1 MASEYVASQHPA
13 SEYLAAVVSVGISII
28 GGSGDPQESIGCV
41 MALFSIIITSHNQ
54 ANFIRDAVDSAL
66 AQVHGSK
73 EIIVVDD
80 ASSDGS
86 PAILEE
92 YVSTVRLI
100 KLQNNVGAGSAR
112 NVGIEAAHGEFLVF
126 LDGDDVLLP
135 WALDVY
141 GRILASERAQ
151 IILSTMLWFERQ
163 APKSSERTPEQIHV
177 VAYDTLLEKD
187 RPYRASASALVIN
200 RDVFT
205 KVQGWT
211 NDAFP
216 MDDLDALIKLF
227 HSGRTV
233 QVLAPPTVCYRI
245 HTANSIHQVAR
256 CAAALRRIIKKETRG
271 GYPGGQA
278 KRGKRYAFLGGPA
291 LFWIRK
297 ACKSG
302 LYGEALRL
310 LALGWP
316 MIFAAGFRKL
326 ALSVRGRRAV
336 QTIAL

>member
-1 MASEYVASQHPA
+1 
-13 SEYLAAVVSVGISII
+13 
-28 GGSGDPQESIGCV
+28 

-54 ANFIRDAVDSAL
+54 ASFIRDAVDSAL
-66 AQVHGSK
+66 AQLHGPQ

-80 ASSDGS
+80 ASTDGS
-86 PAILEE
+86 QAILEE
-92 YVSTVRLI
+92 YVNTVRLI

-135 WALDVY
+135 WALDAY
-141 GRILASERAQ
+141 RRILDRERAQ

-163 APKSSERTPEQIHV
+163 APKFSDRVPEHIHV
-177 VAYDTLLEKD
+177 VAYETLLAKD

-216 MDDLDALIKLF
+216 MDDLDVLIKLF

-233 QVLAPPTVCYRI
+233 QVLAPPMVCYRI
-245 HTANSIHQVAR
+245 HAANSIHQVAV
-256 CAAALRRIIKKETRG
+256 CASALRRIMKKETRG

-278 KRGKRYAFLGGPA
+278 NRGQRYAFLGGPA
-291 LFWIRK
+291 LFWVKK

-302 LYGEALRL
+302 LYGEALRI
-310 LALGWP
+310 LASGWP
-316 MIFAAGFRKL
+316 MILAAGFRKV
-326 ALSVRGRRAV
+326 AVSVRGRRAV

>member
-1 MASEYVASQHPA
+1 
-13 SEYLAAVVSVGISII
+13 
-28 GGSGDPQESIGCV
+28 

-66 AQVHGSK
+66 AQLHAPQ

-92 YVSTVRLI
+92 YGNTVRLI

-135 WALDVY
+135 WALDAY
-141 GRILASERAQ
+141 RRILDSERPQ
-151 IILSTMLWFERQ
+151 IILSTMLWFERE
-163 APKSSERTPEQIHV
+163 APKFSERMPEHVQV
-177 VAYDTLLEKD
+177 VAYETLLAKD

-233 QVLAPPTVCYRI
+233 LVLGPPMVCYRI
-245 HTANSIHQVAR
+245 HAANSVHQVAT
-256 CAAALRRIIKKETRG
+256 CAAALRRIMKKETRG

-278 KRGKRYAFLGGPA
+278 NRVQRYAFLGGPA
-291 LFWIRK
+291 LFWVKK
-297 ACKSG
+297 AYKSG

-310 LALGWP
+310 LASGWP
-316 MIFAAGFRKL
+316 MIFAAGLRKVGV
-326 ALSVRGRRAV
+326 SVKGRHAV

>member
-1 MASEYVASQHPA
+1 
-13 SEYLAAVVSVGISII
+13 
-28 GGSGDPQESIGCV
+28 

-54 ANFIRDAVDSAL
+54 VSFIRNAVDSAL
-66 AQVHGSK
+66 AQAYGDK
-73 EIIVVDD
+73 EILVVDD

-86 PAILEE
+86 QGVLEKYGHAI
-92 YVSTVRLI
+92 RLI
-100 KLQNNVGAGSAR
+100 KLRSNVGAGNAR
-112 NVGIEAAHGEFLVF
+112 NTGIEAAHGDFLVF

-135 WALDVY
+135 WALDAY
-141 GRILASERAQ
+141 RRILDSERPQ
-151 IILSTMLWFERQ
+151 IILSTMLWFERE
-163 APKSSERTPEQIHV
+163 APKFSERMPESVQV
-177 VAYDTLLEKD
+177 VAYETLLEKD

-233 QVLAPPTVCYRI
+233 QVLAPPMVCYRI
-245 HTANSIHQVAR
+245 HAANSIHQVAT
-256 CAAALRRIIKKETRG
+256 CAAALQRVMKKEKRG
-271 GYPGGQA
+271 GYPGGHMN
-278 KRGKRYAFLGGPA
+278 RGQRYAFLGGPA
-291 LFWIRK
+291 LFWVRK
-297 ACKSG
+297 AYKNG

-316 MIFAAGFRKL
+316 MIFAAGFRKV
-326 ALSVRGRRAV
+326 AVSVRGRRAV

>member
-1 MASEYVASQHPA
+1 MGMTS
-13 SEYLAAVVSVGISII
+13 
-28 GGSGDPQESIGCV
+28 
-41 MALFSIIITSHNQ
+41 FSIIITSHNQ

-66 AQVHGSK
+66 AQLHGPH

-86 PAILEE
+86 QAILEE
-92 YVSTVRLI
+92 YVDTVRLI
-100 KLQNNVGAGSAR
+100 RLQNNVGAGSAR

-135 WALDVY
+135 WALDAY
-141 GRILASERAQ
+141 RRILDSERPQ
-151 IILSTMLWFERQ
+151 IILSTMRWFERG
-163 APKSSERTPEQIHV
+163 APKLDERMPEHVQV
-177 VAYDTLLEKD
+177 VAYETLLEKD

-200 RDVFT
+200 RDAFT

-216 MDDLDALIKLF
+216 LDDLDALIKLF

-233 QVLAPPTVCYRI
+233 QVLAPPMVCYRI
-245 HTANSIHQVAR
+245 HAANSIHQVAI
-256 CAAALRRIIKKETRG
+256 CAAALRRIMKKEARG

-278 KRGKRYAFLGGPA
+278 NRGQRYAFLGGPA
-291 LFWIRK
+291 LFWVRK

-310 LALGWP
+310 LASAWP
-316 MIFAAGFRKL
+316 MIFAAGVRKVGV
-326 ALSVRGRRAV
+326 SVKGRRAV

>member
-1 MASEYVASQHPA
+1 
-13 SEYLAAVVSVGISII
+13 
-28 GGSGDPQESIGCV
+28 
-41 MALFSIIITSHNQ
+41 MALFSIVITSHNQ
-54 ANFIRDAVDSAL
+54 AHFIRDAVDSAL
-66 AQVHGSK
+66 AQLHRPG

-80 ASSDGS
+80 ASSDES
-86 PAILEE
+86 QAILEE
-92 YVSTVRLI
+92 YGNAIRLI
-100 KLQNNVGAGSAR
+100 KLRNNVGPGNAR
-112 NVGIEAAHGEFLVF
+112 NAGIEAAQGDFLVF

-135 WALDVY
+135 WALDAY
-141 GRILASERAQ
+141 RRILDSECPQ
-151 IILSTMLWFERQ
+151 IILSTMLWFERE
-163 APKSSERTPEQIHV
+163 APRFNERMPENVQV
-177 VAYDTLLEKD
+177 VAYETLLEKD

-233 QVLAPPTVCYRI
+233 QVLAPPMVCYRI
-245 HTANSIHQVAR
+245 HAANSIHQVAT
-256 CAAALRRIIKKETRG
+256 CAAALRRIMKKETLG
-271 GYPGGQA
+271 GYPGGHMNRSQ
-278 KRGKRYAFLGGPA
+278 RYAFLGGPA
-291 LFWIRK
+291 LFWMRK
-297 ACKSG
+297 AYKNG

-326 ALSVRGRRAV
+326 AVLVRGRRAV
-336 QTIAL
+336 QSIAL